1 MSSPDLALLLAVIA
15 CCIGGALGGYALA
28 RPEDVLSLVGLKRDP
43 DKPHSLS
50 EVRATYGGLFLMP
63 HAGVAAALGYA
74 PGVGGLMALAL
85 SLCWAGAGVARVFSI
100 FRDKADTPFNIR
112 AAVLEFAMAAA
123 LALPF
128 WSMVSGDPVGGAVV
142 V

>member
-28 RPEDVLSLVGLKRDP
+28 RPEDVTEMVGLRRDP

-50 EVRATYGGLFLMP
+50 EVRATYGGLFLVS
-63 HAGVAAALGYA
+63 HGGTAAALGYA
-74 PGVGGLMALAL
+74 PDIGASMSLALAL
-85 SLCWAGAGVARVFSI
+85 AWAGAGVARGWSMAK
-100 FRDKADTPFNIR
+100 DDADTPFNIQ
-112 AAVLEFAMAAA
+112 ATIFEFLMAVA

-128 WSMVSGDPVGGAVV
+128 WSLISDARASGVMV
-142 V
+142 